1 VKVWK
6 VIVVALVIF
15 LAGGVAG
22 GAMAR
27 LAQRRAPAARAPQGS
42 PHWAAQR
49 VELLRQMQRDL
60 QLSPDQREK
69 ARQIL
74 EESRERLNRD
84 WRQENQRVREELRR
98 VLSPEQLA
106 QWQEAQRARANRRSD
121 APSRDDRRDDRRRF
135 DPRRPH
141 APNAP
146 RESSS
151 ETNAPRPS
159 APPS

>member
-1 VKVWK
+1 MKVWK
-6 VIVVALVIF
+6 VILVALVIF

-22 GAMAR
+22 GAMTR
-27 LAQRRAPAARAPQGS
+27 LAQRRAPSVRAPQGP

-49 VELLRQMQRDL
+49 VELLRQMQREL
-60 QLSPDQREK
+60 QLSADQREK
-69 ARQIL
+69 AHQIL

-98 VLSPEQLA
+98 ILTPEQLA
-106 QWQEAQRARANRRSD
+106 QWQEVQRARANRRPD
-121 APSRDDRRDDRRRF
+121 APARDDRRRF

-141 APNAP
+141 VPGTLRDN
-146 RESSS
+146 SS

-159 APPS
+159 PPPS